1 MSETDF
7 DLSSF
12 RGNPTVVRRS
22 TQEGFACT
30 TEKGARLAIRWL
42 QELEQDAK
50 EIERVPVTEIPVP
63 KAPETAEETPSK
75 PPEETV
81 LPPPVPKPPP
91 DFEKKLEEAREGW
104 SAAEKREE
112 ALKVRVSELE
122 GEHQAMVELQADVD
136 AAQRTIEELTKTME
150 KERSMD
156 PDVHVLRRQLAEARE
171 ETNTYKRRCF
181 QQRARLEGAEVTEQ
195 KLLSAE
201 LRLAELEGKNGPR
214 GESSET
220 DDPV

>member
-7 DLSSF
+7 DVTSY
-12 RGNPTVVRRS
+12 RGHPTVLRKT
-22 TQEGFACT
+22 TQEGFACL
-30 TEKGARLAIRWL
+30 TEKGARLALRWIR
-42 QELEQDAK
+42 ELEEGTK
-50 EIERVPVTEIPVP
+50 EIVRVPVTEIPVP
-63 KAPETAEETPSK
+63 KAPEAVEETSSK
-75 PPEETV
+75 QPEDTV
-81 LPPPVPKPPP
+81 LPPSVPEPPS
-91 DFEKKLEEAREGW
+91 DCEKKLEEAREGW

-136 AAQRTIEELTKTME
+136 TAQRTIEELTKTLE

-201 LRLAELEGKNGPR
+201 LRLAELEGKDGRR
-214 GESSET
+214 GESSAT
-220 DDPV
+220 DEPV